1 MLETRVEEGVSGG
14 SAAVVEHLG
23 GRDYFAHYGRGLG
36 LIEGLL
42 KVPVADRR
50 AHELHA
56 SHEVCVA
63 RG

>member
-1 MLETRVEEGVSGG
+1 MLWARVEEGVSSC

-23 GRDYFAHYGRGLG
+23 CCDDLARYGRSLG

-42 KVPVADRR
+42 KVRVADRR

-63 RG
+63 CG